1 MAGTEYESSQED
13 PAFNFGTESFGT
25 RFLIM
30 LFKRFRPFSLIA
42 VTDAVKSRQVRT
54 RLTGCY
60 QIIRAD
66 AVSGMRDGDFLHRCA
81 ERLEYFSRSFDRF
94 TYFVIDAFADEF
106 LRKCNLHTAQIT
118 INAFKAFRFDTA
130 RTCGVFAVG
139 ARNVFKDFCIIP
151 DIACNRADL
160 AQ

>member
-42 VTDAVKSRQVRT
+42 VTYAVKSRQVRT

-66 AVSGMRDGDFLHRCA
+66 AVSGLRDGDFSNRCS
-81 ERLEYFSRSFDRF
+81 ERLDCFSQSIDRIN
-94 TYFVIDAFADEF
+94 YFVLDA
-106 LRKCNLHTAQIT
+106 
-118 INAFKAFRFDTA
+118 
-130 RTCGVFAVG
+130 
-139 ARNVFKDFCIIP
+139 
-151 DIACNRADL
+151 IAGESL
-160 AQ
+160 

>member
-1 MAGTEYESSQED
+1 
-13 PAFNFGTESFGT
+13 
-25 RFLIM
+25 
-30 LFKRFRPFSLIA
+30 

-106 LRKCNLHTAQIT
+106 LRKCNLHTAQIS
-118 INAFKAFRFDTA
+118 INAFKEFLFDSWYTFRVLALAT
-130 RTCGVFAVG
+130 R
-139 ARNVFKDFCIIP
+139 I
-151 DIACNRADL
+151 DL
-160 AQ
+160 